1 MAAMA
6 ELTDGE
12 LLTKINAQIV
22 ALVDGTDVES
32 YTVGEETVRGVRLN
46 DLMRTRDEMV
56 ARGVVPGSGATTT
69 AAATAF
75 HVGVFDEG
83 I

>member
-1 MAAMA
+1 MA

-12 LLTKINAQIV
+12 LLSKINAQIV

-32 YTVGEETVRGVRLN
+32 YTVGEETMRGVRLS
-46 DLMRTRDEMV
+46 DLTRQRDELI
-56 ARGVVPGSGATTT
+56 ARGVVPGAASTTT
-69 AAATAF
+69 TPATSSF
-75 HVGVFDEG
+75 HLGVFDGE